1 MKVFVAGGTGV
12 LGRAS
17 VKALVHAGHEVSST
31 ARNASRAAVI
41 AKLGARPVN
50 PDLFNADAVRRAIS
64 GADAVVR
71 LTTKVPSVTSMRDR
85 KAWAETIR
93 LRTEGA
99 RILVNAAI
107 AERVPIYMH
116 ESVTFLYRDGGD
128 HWLDEQA
135 PVDGGGSAILRA
147 TLDGEREA
155 ARFSDAG
162 GRGIVLRFAGL
173 YGPDAPSAQEMI
185 RIATKRRLPQLG
197 LGTNYFSSVFVRD
210 AGRAVAAA
218 LSIPPGVY
226 NVADDHP
233 MLFAEYLQVLASALR
248 AAKPVR
254 LPGFLGRLMFG
265 EVWNYLSRSQRIS
278 NTKLKQASSWKPS
291 VTNAIAGWAEIVS
304 DLHYYPQPFYAM
316 AR

>member
-17 VKALVHAGHEVSST
+17 VQALVHAGHEVCST

-41 AKLGARPVN
+41 AKLGAKPVN
-50 PDLFNADAVRRAIS
+50 PDLFNRDAVRRAVS

-71 LTTKVPSVTSMRDR
+71 LTTKIPRVTSMRDR
-85 KAWAETIR
+85 KAWAETMR

-99 RILVNAAI
+99 RILVGAAI
-107 AERVPIYMH
+107 AEKIPIYIH
-116 ESVTFLYRDGGD
+116 ESVTFVYRDSGD
-128 HWLDEQA
+128 HWLNEHA
-135 PVDGGGSAILRA
+135 PVDDGGSAILRA
-147 TLDGEREA
+147 TLAGETEA

-173 YGPDAPSAQEMI
+173 YGPDAPSTQEMI
-185 RIATKRRLPQLG
+185 RMAAKRRLPELG
-197 LGTNYFSSVFVRD
+197 PGANYFSSVFVRD
-210 AGRAVAAA
+210 AGCAVEAA
-218 LSIPPGVY
+218 LSISAGVY

-233 MLFAEYLQVLASALR
+233 MLLAEYVQAVAGALR
-248 AAKPVR
+248 APKPLR
-254 LPGFLGRLMFG
+254 LPGFLGRLLFG

-278 NTKLKQASSWKPS
+278 NTKLKQASNWKPS

-304 DLHYYPQPFYAM
+304 DLRYYPQPFYAM